1 MEAKCI
7 GFDGTASEISIS
19 ASVFGRDYN
28 ETLVHQIVTAYM
40 SNARRG
46 TRAQKGRSD
55 ITKSTHK
62 LWRQKGTG
70 RARVGA
76 ASNPLWRGGG
86 RIFPSSPQE
95 NFAHKVNRKMYRV
108 GICTILSRLLSENRL
123 HLIEEFIVNTP
134 KTKEF
139 INKLRALDL
148 TNVLIITE
156 EIDNNLYLSS
166 RNVPMVNVIDVSHI
180 DPISLLKH
188 SHVLISRGAAT
199 KIEELLK

>member
-7 GFDGTASEISIS
+7 GSDGTTSNISVSE
-19 ASVFGRDYN
+19 SVFGRDYN
-28 ETLVHQIVTAYM
+28 ETLVHQIITAYM
-40 SNARRG
+40 SNARQG

-86 RIFPSSPQE
+86 RIFPSSPLE
-95 NFAHKVNRKMYRV
+95 NFAHKVNKKMYRA

-123 HLIEEFIVNTP
+123 HLIEEFSVDTP
-134 KTKEF
+134 KTKEL
-139 INKLRALDL
+139 INKLEALNFK
-148 TNVLIITE
+148 NVLIITE
-156 EIDNNLYLSS
+156 QVNDNLYLSS
-166 RNVPMVNVIDVSHI
+166 RNVPMVSVIDASHM
-180 DPISLLKH
+180 DPINLIKH
-188 SHVLISRGAAT
+188 NDILMSREALV
-199 KIEELLK
+199 KIEEMLK

>member
-1 MEAKCI
+1 VEAKCI
-7 GFDGTASEISIS
+7 GFDGTTSEISIS

-123 HLIEEFIVNTP
+123 HLIEEFVVNTP

-139 INKLRALDL
+139 INKLRTLDL

-166 RNVPMVNVIDVSHI
+166 RNVPMVGVIDVSHI

-188 SHVLISRGAAT
+188 NHVLISRGAAT

>member
-7 GFDGTASEISIS
+7 SFDGTTSNISLS
-19 ASVFGRDYN
+19 DSVFGRDYN

-55 ITKSTHK
+55 VSKSTHK

-76 ASNPLWRGGG
+76 ASNPIWKGGG
-86 RIFPSSPQE
+86 RIFPSSPLE
-95 NFAHKVNRKMYRV
+95 NFAKKVNRKMYRA
-108 GICTILSRLLSENRL
+108 GISTIFSRLLSENRL
-123 HLIEEFIVNTP
+123 HLIENFAVATP

-139 INKLRALDL
+139 INKLL
-148 TNVLIITE
+148 TLNLSNVLIITNV
-156 EIDNNLYLSS
+156 IDDNLYLSS
-166 RNVPMVNVIDVSHI
+166 RNVPLVSVIEPVHI
-180 DPISLLKH
+180 DPVSLLKH
-188 SHVLISRGAAT
+188 NDVLISRDAAV
-199 KIEELLK
+199 KIEDMLK

>member
-7 GFDGTASEISIS
+7 SFDGTTSNISLS
-19 ASVFGRDYN
+19 DSVFGRDYN

-55 ITKSTHK
+55 VSKSTHK

-76 ASNPLWRGGG
+76 ASNPIWRGGG
-86 RIFPSSPQE
+86 RIFPSSPLE
-95 NFAHKVNRKMYRV
+95 NFAKKVNRKMYRA
-108 GICTILSRLLSENRL
+108 GISTIFSRLLSENRL
-123 HLIEEFIVNTP
+123 HLIENFAVATP

-139 INKLRALDL
+139 VNKLL
-148 TNVLIITE
+148 TLNLSNVLIITNV
-156 EIDNNLYLSS
+156 IDDNLYLSS
-166 RNVPMVNVIDVSHI
+166 RNVPLVSVIEPAHI
-180 DPISLLKH
+180 DPVSLLKH
-188 SHVLISRGAAT
+188 NDVLISRDAAV
-199 KIEELLK
+199 KIEEMLK

>member
-7 GFDGTASEISIS
+7 GSDGTTSNISVSE
-19 ASVFGRDYN
+19 SVFGRDYN
-28 ETLVHQIVTAYM
+28 ETLVHQIITAYM
-40 SNARRG
+40 SNARQG

-86 RIFPSSPQE
+86 RIFPSSPLE
-95 NFAHKVNRKMYRV
+95 NFSHKVNKKMYRA

-123 HLIEEFIVNTP
+123 HLIEEFSVDTP
-134 KTKEF
+134 KTKEL
-139 INKLRALDL
+139 INKLEALNFK
-148 TNVLIITE
+148 NVLIITE
-156 EIDNNLYLSS
+156 QVNDNLYLSS
-166 RNVPMVNVIDVSHI
+166 RNVPMVSVIDASHM
-180 DPISLLKH
+180 DPINLIKH
-188 SHVLISRGAAT
+188 NDILMSREALV
-199 KIEELLK
+199 KIEEMLK